1 MSEAGN
7 PIVRMF
13 LHHLGNLSIDSETH
27 HTSSKKVVLSA
38 AQIMQY
44 NMAGRKVHIKT
55 GSEDLAAPLAS
66 RGLSILYSRLRQV
79 ETDIA
84 NLGIS
89 QSQRQGI
96 VKKRVYG

>member
-13 LHHLGNLSIDSETH
+13 LHHLGNLSIDSKTH

-79 ETDIA
+79 GTDIA